1 MIVEELGPGDA
12 GLLAELE
19 SAAFEHPWS
28 EAALAAEAQKAG
40 SLALAIRAAE
50 GRLEAAALFST
61 VADEAELL
69 RIATRP
75 ASRRRGHG
83 RLLLEAGLD
92 RLAAAGIAAVFL
104 EVAES
109 NAPARALYRA
119 MGFEEKGRRPAY
131 YRDGSAAILYGR
143 RP

>member
-1 MIVEELGPGDA
+1 MKVERLGTGEA

-28 EAALAAEAQKAG
+28 AASLRAELDKEG
-40 SLALAIRAAE
+40 SLALAIRGAD
-50 GRLEAAALFST
+50 GGLEAAALFST
-61 VADEAELL
+61 VAGEAELL

-75 ASRRRGHG
+75 EARRRGHG
-83 RLLLEAGLD
+83 RRLLEDGLA

-109 NAPARALYRA
+109 NAPARSLYRA
-119 MGFEEKGRRPAY
+119 MRFEENGRRPAY
-131 YRDGSAAILYGR
+131 YRDGTAAVLYGR
-143 RP
+143 AP